1 MSSKIHVV
9 ACSFFYANEEDVPLS
24 VNVNTQPLKLGLV
37 FDFKEIIF
45 QSRIKETD
53 YDHFVE

>member
-1 MSSKIHVV
+1 MSNKIHVV

-24 VNVNTQPLKLGLV
+24 VNVNTQPLKLSLV
-37 FDFKEIIF
+37 FDFKEIF